1 MRVYKVVPCPGRVS
15 GKNTADAAAQISG
28 FSNIILR
35 ESVGGWELIG
45 VMPVA
50 VSVVRGAKVSDEPY
64 NAMIFVRDELKEVPK
79 GSVLEKNIQA
89 EEETQDKQQ

>member
-15 GKNTADAAAQISG
+15 GKNTADAVAQISG

-89 EEETQDKQQ
+89 EEAQDKQQ